1 MKITIEL
8 PEKTS
13 CAFLN
18 YVFGTSTGMTMG
30 VKQIGTDDIRSGKVL
45 VCDGCEETEKGENE

>member
-45 VCDGCEETEKGENE
+45 VCDGCEATEKGGAE